1 MEDQINDILYYARVL
16 SAYSGRHPEPQE
28 VAIIL
33 IKKLEKLRDEYG
45 RTNN

>member
-16 SAYSGRHPEPQE
+16 SAYLGHPRNKEAQE

-33 IKKLEKLRDEYG
+33 IKKLEKLKGDIR
-45 RTNN
+45 